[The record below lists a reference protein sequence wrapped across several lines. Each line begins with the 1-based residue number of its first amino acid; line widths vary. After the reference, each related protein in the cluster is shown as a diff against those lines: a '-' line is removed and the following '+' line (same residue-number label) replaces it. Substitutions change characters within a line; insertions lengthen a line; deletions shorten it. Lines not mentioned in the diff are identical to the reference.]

1 MRYKEFEEKIE
12 EWGEKHGYETEVEI
26 GFYLVDVK
34 IKSGVAFQMMA
45 KIRTD
50 LNRALDTDWESFAD
64 IKEDARAELF
74 SIILKLAQ
82 TPIEDR
88 EDEEENID
96 SIINRLKEV
105 QTNAEGVMSWED
117 IAIIWTDLASWT
129 DVVSWMGEEIEKNRE
144 LINTLKDI
152 IRDLEEY
159 KEKQELPY
167 EITDMQGMFS
177 INNTDK
183 PFHANVNN

>member
-12 EWGEKHGYETEVEI
+12 EWGEKYGYETEVEI

-45 KIRTD
+45 RIRTD

-74 SIILKLAQ
+74 SIILKLAA
-82 TPIEDR
+82 TPIEER
-88 EDEEENID
+88 EDKKDNLD
-96 SIINRLKEV
+96 VIINRLEV
-105 QTNAEGVMSWED
+105 IQTNAEDVMNWTILEIQERSWNLRNTLED
-117 IAIIWTDLASWT
+117 III
-129 DVVSWMGEEIEKNRE
+129 
-144 LINTLKDI
+144 
-152 IRDLEEY
+152 DLEEY

-167 EITDMQGMFS
+167 EITDMQGMFT
-177 INNTDK
+177 INNTDI
-183 PFHANVNN
+183 PL

>member
-12 EWGEKHGYETEVEI
+12 EWGEKYGYETEVEI

-50 LNRALDTDWESFAD
+50 LNQALDTDWESFAD

-82 TPIEDR
+82 TPIEER
-88 EDEEENID
+88 EDKKDNLD
-96 SIINRLKEV
+96 SIINRLEV
-105 QTNAEGVMSWED
+105 IQTDMENVMNKVEEIQEGNRNLRNALED
-117 IAIIWTDLASWT
+117 III
-129 DVVSWMGEEIEKNRE
+129 
-144 LINTLKDI
+144 
-152 IRDLEEY
+152 DLEEY

-167 EITDMQGMFS
+167 EITDMQGMFT
-177 INNTDK
+177 INNTDI
-183 PFHANVNN
+183 PL